1 MRNTLLVGYREF
13 KQRLR
18 SRGFLLGALGM
29 PVLMIAFWLF
39 SGAAIGEPTAVE
51 TQAPVP
57 AEEEIP
63 QQVIGYVDQSGL
75 IVRIPEVVPA
85 NLFRPYADVEAA
97 NQAMQQG
104 RIAAYYIVPED
115 YVESGQITR
124 VSPQL
129 PTLPDDPQI
138 FNWILAANLVP
149 DASNAELIR
158 LRNPFNQPS
167 PNFVSLEEG
176 DSQVAQG
183 SMLPFLVSI
192 MVMLPLFISG
202 GYLLQSLA
210 QEKGSRILE
219 ILLVSLQPRQLLTGK
234 LLGLGALIFIQ
245 YLFWILVLA
254 GVMLVTGQDLTGFFA
269 GLDITSVEVIWMF
282 GFALGGFV
290 LYAGMMAGIG
300 ALAPN
305 MENGRSWTII
315 ITLPMM
321 IPIYL
326 WAAIASDP
334 NGILATVLSIFPFSA
349 PVAMLMRMTSA
360 YVPLWQT
367 LTSMGLLVLTA
378 IGIILLMARLFRART
393 LLSGES
399 ISLKRFWSAVT
410 A

>member
-1 MRNTLLVGYREF
+1 MRNTFLVGYREF

-29 PVLMIAFWLF
+29 PVIMIAFWLF
-39 SGAAIGEPTAVE
+39 SGAAIGEPTMVE
-51 TQAPVP
+51 SQAPVP
-57 AEEEIP
+57 AGEEIP
-63 QQVIGYVDQSGL
+63 QQGFGYVDQAGL
-75 IVRIPEVVPA
+75 IERVPDFLPE
-85 NLFRPYADVEAA
+85 NLFRPYPNVEAA
-97 NQAMQQG
+97 NQAMSEG
-104 RIAAYYIVPED
+104 LITAYYIVPAD
-115 YVESGQITR
+115 YLETGDITR
-124 VSPQL
+124 VSPRL
-129 PTLPDDPQI
+129 PALPDDPQI

-149 DASNAELIR
+149 DASDAELVL
-158 LRNPFNQPS
+158 LRNPFNQSS
-167 PNFVSLEEG
+167 PNFVSLEAG
-176 DSQVAQG
+176 DSQVARG

-210 QEKGSRILE
+210 QEKDSRILE

-234 LLGLGALIFIQ
+234 LLGLGVLIFIQ
-245 YLFWILVLA
+245 YLFWIVVLS
-254 GVMLVTGQDLTGFFA
+254 GVMLVTGQDLSGFFA
-269 GLDITSVEVIWMF
+269 GLNITSMEVFWMF
-282 GFALGGFV
+282 FFALGGFV

-334 NGILATVLSIFPFSA
+334 NGFLATALSIFPYSS

-360 YVPLWQT
+360 YVPLWQI
-367 LTSMGLLVLTA
+367 LTSVGLLVLTA
-378 IGIILLMARLFRART
+378 IGTIFLMARLFRART

-399 ISLKRFWSAVT
+399 ISIRRFWSAVT
-410 A
+410 T